1 LAAALRVALIGAGRM
16 GANHARVL
24 AAIEGARLVGIHDRS
39 PERAQALAETHGC
52 AVLRSLADVRGAAD
66 AAIVAVSS
74 SAHAEIGTALL
85 ADGIPCLIEKPL
97 AIDEA
102 QCRALIA
109 AAEKAAVP
117 LAVGHVERFN
127 PAVGVAADVVAGARI
142 LALEGRRLNPGSAR
156 IQDTDVVIDL
166 MVHDIDTVNLLL
178 GAAPSDVAAHGIAVA
193 QPGLADHAT
202 ALLSFRGGAVA
213 SLVASRLAQMRVR
226 TLTIFCAE
234 RTVTLDYLGQSV
246 TVAHDGAEAPAAVP
260 VQKAAP
266 LERELRGFVAS
277 VRGGRGAD
285 IVGAEEALRGLAVAW
300 AVQRR
305 LAAHLP
311 AAAAERAPSR

>member
-1 LAAALRVALIGAGRM
+1 MAAALRVALVGAGRM

-24 AAIEGARLVGIHDRS
+24 AAMQDVRLVGIHDRS
-39 PERAQALAETHGC
+39 IDRAQALAETHGC
-52 AVLRSLADVRGAAD
+52 AVLRSLDELRGGVD
-66 AAIVAVSS
+66 AAIIAVSS
-74 SAHAEIGTALL
+74 SAHAEIGVALL

-97 AIDEA
+97 AIDET

-109 AAEKAAVP
+109 AAAKAAVP

-127 PAVGVAADVVAGARI
+127 PAVGVAADLVAGERI
-142 LALEGRRLNPGSAR
+142 LALEARRLNPGSAR

-166 MVHDIDTVNLLL
+166 MVHDIDTVRLLI
-178 GAAPSDVAAHGIAVA
+178 GAEPCEIAAQGIAVA

-202 ALLSFRGGAVA
+202 ALLCFRGGAVA

-226 TLTIFCAE
+226 TLTIFCPQ

-246 TVAHDGAEAPAAVP
+246 SVARDGGEAPEAVP

-266 LERELRGFVAS
+266 LERELAGFLAAI
-277 VRGGRGAD
+277 RGGRGGD
-285 IVGAEEALRGLAVAW
+285 IVGPEEALRGLAIAW
-300 AVQRR
+300 AVQQK
-305 LAAHLP
+305 LAASMP
-311 AAAAERAPSR
+311 AAAPERASFR